1 MMRLMALGALG
12 VLLLSGCGVNPTLQG
27 QWQGP
32 TSPVSTKFT
41 FAGDKATF
49 SLEAMGASFSYEG
62 TGKYDHATNRLT
74 LEGMKANMPAVPD
87 FLKDQMSKA
96 FPEKGTVAVLWKNS
110 QEVTL
115 TFEGSGAAMLG
126 GAYKRIET
134 TQ

>member
-1 MMRLMALGALG
+1 
-12 VLLLSGCGVNPTLQG
+12 
-27 QWQGP
+27 
-32 TSPVSTKFT
+32 
-41 FAGDKATF
+41 
-49 SLEAMGASFSYEG
+49 MGASFSYEG

-74 LEGMKANMPAVPD
+74 LEGMKANMPALPD